1 MIKLLCLVILSLT
14 CACHSIQCYNGQ
26 NYVDIPES
34 KLSDVGYTEYNIT
47 HSNFDCKIAYKRY
60 LKIKEIEPVVHTAN
74 NPLSVAEHRNDEKK
88 MIITLAGIGI
98 FALFVI
104 WVIKLTISCFR
115 ENTDSV
121 DSIRIPSKKCSAESL
136 KSHDYLGV
144 HQFRSPIKEHVKSW
158 DDLSREYSENL
169 RKLEQ
174 ERATNAELPIIVD
187 TTIKKSTTPTYEEL
201 LLRPEWRQFRKRA
214 FKRYGRTC
222 AICGRSE
229 CRLNVH
235 HNYYLKD
242 YDGFVYPWE
251 YPLTAV
257 SILCEE
263 CHHDWHQSHK
273 VRIYSKFWFN
283 CTRK

>member
-1 MIKLLCLVILSLT
+1 MIKLLCLVVLSLT

-26 NYVDIPES
+26 NYVDIPAS

-47 HSNFDCKIAYKRY
+47 HSKFDCKIAYKRY

-74 NPLSVAEHRNDEKK
+74 NPLSVAGDRNDENDWV
-88 MIITLAGIGI
+88 ITLAGIGI

-104 WVIKLTISCFR
+104 WGIKLTIGCFR
-115 ENTDSV
+115 YKPDSGTYPPK
-121 DSIRIPSKKCSAESL
+121 RTQNCSSEPLKEHES
-136 KSHDYLGV
+136 YGAC
-144 HQFRSPIKEHVKSW
+144 QFRGSEKGPVKSW

-169 RKLEQ
+169 RKLDQ
-174 ERATNAELPIIVD
+174 ERPAHAELPIIVD
-187 TTIKKSTTPTYEEL
+187 TTIQKPTTSTYDEL

-229 CRLNVH
+229 CCLNVH

-242 YDGFVYPWE
+242 YNGFVYPWE

-257 SILCEE
+257 SILCED
-263 CHHDWHQSHK
+263 CHHAWHQSHK
-273 VRIYSKFWFN
+273 VRVYNKF
-283 CTRK
+283 